1 MAGLRL
7 SLRPE
12 RLFWPLTIALVG
24 FLAVVQVLSIRH
36 ESQTWD
42 EHLELASGYS
52 YLKTGEYRI
61 IVEHPP
67 LSRIIQ
73 ALPLLFLDAS
83 LPVDHPSWRKKDLL
97 TFSSEFLYHNRV
109 PADTM
114 LFAARLMSILMTVCL
129 GLAMAVWTRSRFG
142 PGVALFA
149 LLLYCFDPTVIANGR
164 YIKHD
169 IPVALFVLLAC
180 AAWSAFLRENR
191 IVPLVLAG
199 IFAGL
204 AIVTKFVALFL
215 LPVYIL
221 LYVVRRWKEREGL
234 SVSHFIGCFAG
245 VGAIIFLIVLITY
258 APQIGMI
265 KPIFRGERLRDPSVK
280 MLRDVD
286 QSSVV
291 GKALAWT
298 GARLGLQAHPFL
310 DGVAAFERHADTGHQ
325 GYLLG
330 MISKTGWWYYFPV
343 AFAVKTPTATL
354 LALLAAIMLAW
365 GRLGLRAAAF
375 EWYVLLIPITI
386 YLGASMVSKVD
397 IGIRHLL
404 PIYPLLFIAISAA
417 VIGREW
423 KYKNAAVAVLSA
435 GLIIES
441 VSIYPHYLAFFNVVA
456 GGPRHGPR
464 YLLDSNIDWGQDAK
478 NLKDYMVAHG
488 IPRICSCYFGNADLS
503 YYRIEQ
509 DEVPATWETAER
521 AKVDCVAAVSV
532 TPLYDLYVPR
542 GRFAWLRSRKPMD
555 MIGYSIYIYDLRK
568 RGASPG
574 NGL

>member
-1 MAGLRL
+1 MR
-7 SLRPE
+7 SE
-12 RLFWPLTIALVG
+12 RLFWPLTIALVT
-24 FLAVVQVLSIRH
+24 FLAGAQVLSVRH
-36 ESQTWD
+36 ESQAWD
-42 EHLELASGYS
+42 EHLELASGYT
-52 YLKTGEYRI
+52 YLKTGEYRL

-73 ALPLLFLDAS
+73 ALPLLFLGAS
-83 LPVDHPSWRKKDLL
+83 LPASDPSLQKKDPLA
-97 TFSSEFLYHNRV
+97 FSSEFLYHNRV

-129 GLAMAVWTRSRFG
+129 GLAMAVWTRMRFG
-142 PGVALFA
+142 PGIALFA

-180 AAWSAFLRENR
+180 AAWGAFLCENR

-199 IFAGL
+199 VFAGL
-204 AIVTKFVALFL
+204 AVVTKFVALFL

-221 LYVVRRWKEREGL
+221 LYLIRRWQQREGL
-234 SVSHFIGCFAG
+234 SASHFIGSFAV
-245 VGAIIFLIVLITY
+245 VGAITFLIVVVTY
-258 APQIGMI
+258 APQIGMV
-265 KPIFRGERLRDPSVK
+265 KPIFRGERLEHGRVK
-280 MLRDVD
+280 MLRDIN
-286 QSSVV
+286 QSGLVA
-291 GKALAWT
+291 KAFAWT
-298 GARLGLQAHPFL
+298 GGRLGFQAHPFL
-310 DGVAAFERHADTGHQ
+310 EGLAVFARHAGSGQ
-325 GYLLG
+325 EGYLLG
-330 MISKTGWWYYFPV
+330 TISKTGWWYYFPV

-365 GRLGLRAAAF
+365 GRLRLRAIAF
-375 EWYVLLIPITI
+375 DWYVLLIPIAI
-386 YLGASMVSKVD
+386 YVGASMATKVD

-417 VIGREW
+417 VVGSEW
-423 KYKNAAVAVLSA
+423 KYKYVAVAVLSA

-456 GGPRHGPR
+456 GGPRQGPR

-478 NLKDYMVAHG
+478 NLKDYMVAHR

-503 YYRIEQ
+503 YYGIEQ
-509 DEVPATWETAER
+509 DEVPATWEAAER

-532 TPLYDLYVPR
+532 TPLYDLYVEP
-542 GRFAWLRSRKPMD
+542 GRFVWLRSRKPTD
-555 MIGYSIYIYDLRK
+555 MVGYSIYIYDLRK
-568 RGASPG
+568 REAARD
-574 NGL
+574 GL